1 RGQVRHSDTAS
12 AISISKPLRNLSA
25 NAHSSGTIY
34 RMTRPLRLEFAG
46 ALYHVTSRGDRRG
59 AIYRDDTDRLAWQE
73 VLALVCER
81 HHFVVH
87 SFCQM
92 TNHYHLLVATVEANL
107 SQGMRQ
113 LNGVYTQ
120 YFNRRHKLVGHVLQG
135 RYKAILVQ
143 KENYLLEVARYIV
156 LNPVR
161 AHMVASPDDW
171 YWSSH
176 HYVLDD
182 ALPPCWLTRN
192 WLLSQFGATRD
203 EAVPAYC
210 RFIAAGMGEASPLA
224 RTCHQIL
231 LGDDAFIS
239 AHQQSQRIETPRDTP
254 MSQRRAVT
262 LSLEQF
268 RARYSDRDVAMAR
281 AYLSTAFTM
290 SHIAAAFHVSSRTVS
305 RAVSAFN
312 KAQLAVDRDG
322 QG

>member
-1 RGQVRHSDTAS
+1 
-12 AISISKPLRNLSA
+12 
-25 NAHSSGTIY
+25 
-34 RMTRPLRLEFAG
+34 MTRPLRLEFAG

-81 HHFVVH
+81 HHFIVH

-92 TNHYHLLVATVEANL
+92 SNHYHLLVETVEANL

-113 LNGVYTQ
+113 LNGLYSQ
-120 YFNRRHKLVGHVLQG
+120 HFNRRHKLVGHVLQG

-143 KENYLLEVARYIV
+143 KEKYLLELARYIV

-161 AHMVASPDDW
+161 AHMVVSPDDW

-176 HYVLDD
+176 RYFLDD
-182 ALPPCWLTRN
+182 AAPPCWLARD

-203 EAVPAYC
+203 EAVPAYY
-210 RFIAAGMGEASPLA
+210 RFVGAGMGETSPLA

-239 AHQQSQRIETPRDTP
+239 AHQQSQRSDAFKDTPRL
-254 MSQRRAVT
+254 QRRAIT
-262 LSLEQF
+262 LSLVQYQ
-268 RARYSDRDVAMAR
+268 ALYSNRDEAMAR

-305 RAVSAFN
+305 RAVLAFS
-312 KAQLAVDRDG
+312 KAQPAADRDD

>member
-1 RGQVRHSDTAS
+1 
-12 AISISKPLRNLSA
+12 
-25 NAHSSGTIY
+25 
-34 RMTRPLRLEFAG
+34 MTRPLRLEFAG
-46 ALYHVTSRGDRRG
+46 ALYHVTSRGDRRS

-73 VLALVCER
+73 VLEHVCGR
-81 HHFVVH
+81 HHFIVH

-92 TNHYHLLVATVEANL
+92 SNHYHLLVETVEANL

-120 YFNRRHKLVGHVLQG
+120 HFNRRHKLVGHVLQG

-143 KENYLLEVARYIV
+143 KENYLLELARYIV

-182 ALPPCWLTRN
+182 TASPCWLTRD
-192 WLLSQFGATRD
+192 WLLSQFGTTRE
-203 EAVPAYC
+203 EAVANYS
-210 RFIAAGMGEASPLA
+210 RFVAAGMGETSPLA
-224 RTCHQIL
+224 HTCHQML
-231 LGDDAFIS
+231 LGDDAFVS
-239 AHQQSQRIETPRDTP
+239 AHQQSQLSDAFKDTPRQ
-254 MSQRRAVT
+254 QRRAVA
-262 LSLEQF
+262 LSLAQYK
-268 RARYSDRDVAMAR
+268 ALYSNRDEAMAR

-305 RAVSAFN
+305 RAVSTFSKTQA
-312 KAQLAVDRDG
+312 AADRDE
-322 QG
+322 

>member
-1 RGQVRHSDTAS
+1 MPTF
-12 AISISKPLRNLSA
+12 KPLRNLSTDVY
-25 NAHSSGTIY
+25 SSGTVY
-34 RMTRPLRLEFAG
+34 RMTRPLQLEFAG
-46 ALYHVTSRGDRRG
+46 GLYHVTARGDRRG
-59 AIYRDDTDRLAWQE
+59 AIYLDDTNHLAWQE

-87 SFCQM
+87 SFCQIN
-92 TNHYHLLVATVEANL
+92 NHYHLLVETVEANL

-113 LNGVYTQ
+113 LNGLYTQ
-120 YFNRRHKLVGHVLQG
+120 HFNRHHKLVGHVLQG

-143 KENYLLEVARYIV
+143 KENYLLKLARYIV

-182 ALPPCWLTRN
+182 ALPPCWLTRD
-192 WLLSQFGATRD
+192 WLLNQFGTTRD

-231 LGDDAFIS
+231 LGDDTFIS
-239 AHQQSQRIETPRDTP
+239 AHQQSQRFAAFRDTP
-254 MSQRRAVT
+254 RQQRRAVRLT
-262 LSLEQF
+262 LAHYQAL
-268 RARYSDRDVAMAR
+268 YSSRDEAMAY
-281 AYLSTAFTM
+281 AYLPTAFPCLM
-290 SHIAAAFHVSSRTVS
+290 SPPLFMYRTGQ
-305 RAVSAFN
+305 SARPYRHLERLT
-312 KAQLAVDRDG
+312 KRRPEKQTAPKLVKPT
-322 QG
+322 

>member
-1 RGQVRHSDTAS
+1 MLRCHCPTPYIRSITERGQVRHYDTTS
-12 AISISKPLRNLSA
+12 AMPLSKPLRNLGA
-25 NAHSSGTIY
+25 NAYGSDNVY
-34 RMTRPLRLEFAG
+34 RMTRPLRLEFPG

-59 AIYRDDTDRLAWQE
+59 AIYRDDTDRLAWQK
-73 VLALVCER
+73 VLVLVCER

-92 TNHYHLLVATVEANL
+92 SNHYHLLVETVEANL

-120 YFNRRHKLVGHVLQG
+120 HFNRRHKLVGHVLQG

-143 KENYLLEVARYIV
+143 QEKYLLELARYIV

-161 AHMVASPDDW
+161 AHMVVSPDAW
-171 YWSSH
+171 PWSSH
-176 HYVLDD
+176 RYFLDD
-182 ALPPCWLTRN
+182 ATPPCWLARD

-210 RFIAAGMGEASPLA
+210 RFVAAGMGEASPLA

-239 AHQQSQRIETPRDTP
+239 AHQQSQHIETPRDTP
-254 MSQRRAVT
+254 RSQRCAVT

-268 RARYSDRDVAMAR
+268 RAR
-281 AYLSTAFTM
+281 
-290 SHIAAAFHVSSRTVS
+290 
-305 RAVSAFN
+305 
-312 KAQLAVDRDG
+312 
-322 QG
+322 

>member
-1 RGQVRHSDTAS
+1 
-12 AISISKPLRNLSA
+12 
-25 NAHSSGTIY
+25 
-34 RMTRPLRLEFAG
+34 M
-46 ALYHVTSRGDRRG
+46 
-59 AIYRDDTDRLAWQE
+59 
-73 VLALVCER
+73 CER
-81 HHFVVH
+81 YNFVVH

-92 TNHYHLLVATVEANL
+92 SNHYHLLIETVEANL

-120 YFNRRHKLVGHVLQG
+120 HFNRRHKLVGHVLQG

-143 KENYLLEVARYIV
+143 KENYLLELARYIV

-161 AHMVASPDDW
+161 AHMVVSPDDW

-176 HYVLDD
+176 RYFLDD
-182 ALPPCWLTRN
+182 AAPPCWLACD

-210 RFIAAGMGEASPLA
+210 RFVAAGMGETSPLA

-239 AHQQSQRIETPRDTP
+239 AHQQSQRSDAFKDMPRL
-254 MSQRRAVT
+254 QRRAIT
-262 LSLEQF
+262 LSLVQYQTL
-268 RARYSDRDVAMAR
+268 YSNRDEAMAR

-290 SHIAAAFHVSSRTVS
+290 YHIAAAFHVSSRTVS
-305 RAVSAFN
+305 RAISAFG
-312 KAQLAVDRDG
+312 KAQPAEDRDG
-322 QG
+322 QS

>member
-1 RGQVRHSDTAS
+1 
-12 AISISKPLRNLSA
+12 
-25 NAHSSGTIY
+25 
-34 RMTRPLRLEFAG
+34 M
-46 ALYHVTSRGDRRG
+46 
-59 AIYRDDTDRLAWQE
+59 
-73 VLALVCER
+73 CER
-81 HHFVVH
+81 YHFVVQ

-92 TNHYHLLVATVEANL
+92 SNHYHLLVETVEANL
-107 SQGMRQ
+107 SQDMRQ

-120 YFNRRHKLVGHVLQG
+120 HFNRCHKLVGHVLQG

-143 KENYLLEVARYIV
+143 KENYLLELARYII

-161 AHMVASPDDW
+161 VHMVTSPDDW

-182 ALPPCWLTRN
+182 AMPPCWLTRD

-210 RFIAAGMGEASPLA
+210 RFVAAGMGETSPLIH
-224 RTCHQIL
+224 TCYQML
-231 LGDDAFIS
+231 LGDDAFVS
-239 AHQQSQRIETPRDTP
+239 VHQQSQRSDAFKDTPRQ
-254 MSQRRAVT
+254 QRRAVT
-262 LSLEQF
+262 LSLAQYQV
-268 RARYSDRDVAMAR
+268 RYSDRDEVMAR

-290 SHIAAAFHVSSRTVS
+290 PHIAAAFHVSIKTVS

-312 KAQLAVDRDG
+312 KANKAQLAADRES